1 MNQFAAWKSLAA
13 QALVAVAF
21 ASGIAPAAAQV
32 AIKLAH
38 TNNQQPSTNA
48 ASAMSVAFKSTL
60 ESETRGAITVN
71 IFPASQLGK
80 ERELMEAVK
89 LGTIQAMII
98 SEGTTVNFYPPF
110 EAFGIPYLFPNLE
123 AAWKVYDGR
132 FGQMLYEEF
141 RKANGVRIL
150 ASAPPGGFRNFGTNK
165 QIKNVADLKGLR
177 IRTMEHPVH
186 QAMVTSLGASPTPI
200 AFGEVYSAMKSGVV
214 DGLEL
219 PYTQILNMK
228 LNEVV
233 KYVIADAH
241 LFNQEMLFVNDKWF
255 TGLSA
260 EQQKAVLH
268 AARDAQ
274 LAGRGVALVSD
285 AIGPAS
291 LREAGMVVYYP
302 TAKEREDFKQATQPK
317 VLEILKKR
325 IDPKYVDEIM
335 KAAAEASK

>member
-1 MNQFAAWKSLAA
+1 MFHALKAKAT
-13 QALVAVAF
+13 LVAAMGVF
-21 ASGIAPAAAQV
+21 ALGSMHATAQM

-38 TNNQQPSTNA
+38 TNNQQPTTNA

-60 ESETRGAITVN
+60 EADTRGAITVN

-98 SEGTTVNFYPPF
+98 SEGTTVNFYQPF
-110 EAFGIPYLFPNLE
+110 EALGIPYLFPSLE
-123 AAWKVYDGR
+123 AAWKVYDGP
-132 FGQMLYEEF
+132 FGQTLYEEF
-141 RKANGVRIL
+141 RKANGVRII

-165 QIKNVADLKGLR
+165 PVKNVADLKGLR

-200 AFGEVYSAMKSGVV
+200 AFGEVYTAMKSGVV

-228 LNEVV
+228 LNEVT

-241 LFNQEMLFVNDKWF
+241 LFNQEMLFINEKWF
-255 TGLSA
+255 NGLTP

-268 AARDAQ
+268 AGRDAQ
-274 LAGRGVALVSD
+274 TAGRGVALVSD
-285 AIGPAS
+285 AIGPAM
-291 LREAGMVVYYP
+291 LREAGMIVYYP
-302 TAKEREDFKQATQPK
+302 TEKERDQFKQATQPQ
-317 VLEILKKR
+317 VIEILKKR
-325 IDPKYVDEIM
+325 IDPKYVDGVL
-335 KAAAEASK
+335 KAAADASK

>member
-1 MNQFAAWKSLAA
+1 MLNPPALFKAMCAAVAA
-13 QALVAVAF
+13 AVAF
-21 ASGIAPAAAQV
+21 GVPPATAQTV
-32 AIKLAH
+32 IKIAH
-38 TNNQQPSTNA
+38 TNNQQPTTNA
-48 ASAMSVAFKSTL
+48 ASAMSVAFKSTV
-60 ESETRGAITVN
+60 EADTRGAMTVN

-98 SEGTTVNFYPPF
+98 SEGTTVNFYQPF
-110 EAFGIPYLFPNLE
+110 EALGIPYLFPSLE
-123 AAWKVYDGR
+123 AAWKVYDGP
-132 FGQMLYEEF
+132 FGQTLYEEF
-141 RKANGVRIL
+141 RKANGVRII

-165 QIKNVADLKGLR
+165 PIKSVADLKGLR

-186 QAMVTSLGASPTPI
+186 QAMVTSLGASPTPV

-255 TGLSA
+255 NGLPP

-268 AARDAQ
+268 AGRDAQ
-274 LAGRGVALVSD
+274 TAGRGVALVSD
-285 AIGPAS
+285 AIGPAQ
-291 LREAGMVVYYP
+291 LREAGMIVYYP
-302 TAKEREDFKQATQPK
+302 TDKEREQFKW
-317 VLEILKKR
+317 R
-325 IDPKYVDEIM
+325 R
-335 KAAAEASK
+335 SHR

>member
-1 MNQFAAWKSLAA
+1 MMYVPSKFKALPVLAA
-13 QALVAVAF
+13 LLLALSAAP
-21 ASGIAPAAAQV
+21 GIAQTT
-32 AIKLAH
+32 IKLAH
-38 TNNQQPSTNA
+38 TNNHQPTTNA

-60 ESETRGAITVN
+60 EADTRGGIKVN

-89 LGTIQAMII
+89 LGSIQAMII
-98 SEGTTVNFYPPF
+98 SEGTTVNFYQPF
-110 EAFGIPYLFPNLE
+110 EALGIPYLFPDLE
-123 AAWKVYDGR
+123 VAWKVYDGP

-141 RKANGVRIL
+141 RKANGVKII

-165 QIKNVADLKGLR
+165 QVKNVADLKGLR

-241 LFNQEMLFVNDKWF
+241 LFNQEMLFINEKWF
-255 TGLSA
+255 NGLTK
-260 EQQKAVLH
+260 EQQAAVLH
-268 AARDAQ
+268 AGRDAQ
-274 LAGRGVALVSD
+274 VAGRGVALVSD
-285 AIGPAS
+285 AVGPEQ
-291 LREAGMVVYYP
+291 LREAGMIVYYP
-302 TAKEREDFKQATQPK
+302 TEKEREQFKQATQPQ
-317 VLEILKKR
+317 VIEILKKR
-325 IDPKYVDEIM
+325 IDPKYVTGVL
-335 KAAAEASK
+335 KAAADASK

>member
-1 MNQFAAWKSLAA
+1 MYKTSFRTNVLRAA
-13 QALVAVAF
+13 VV
-21 ASGIAPAAAQV
+21 AAAALAIIPASAQM

-38 TNNQQPSTNA
+38 TNNQQPTTNA
-48 ASAMSVAFKSTL
+48 ASAMSVAFKATL
-60 ESETRGAITVN
+60 EADTRGAITVN

-98 SEGTTVNFYPPF
+98 SEGTTVNFYQPF
-110 EAFGIPYLFPNLE
+110 EALGIPYLFPSLE
-123 AAWKVYDGR
+123 AAWKVYDGP

-141 RKANGVRIL
+141 RKANGVRII

-165 QIKNVADLKGLR
+165 PIKNVADLKGLR
-177 IRTMEHPVH
+177 IRTMEHPIH
-186 QAMVTSLGASPTPI
+186 QAMVTSLGASPTPV

-233 KYVIADAH
+233 KYVIADGH

-255 TGLSA
+255 TGLTA
-260 EQQKAVLH
+260 DQQKAVLH

-274 LAGRGVALVSD
+274 AAGRGVALVSD

-291 LREAGMVVYYP
+291 LREAGMIVYYP
-302 TAKEREDFKQATQPK
+302 TEKEREQFKQATQPQ
-317 VLEILKKR
+317 VIEILKKR
-325 IDPKYVDEIM
+325 IDPKYVTGVLN
-335 KAAAEASK
+335 AAAEASK

>member
-1 MNQFAAWKSLAA
+1 MMYVSSKFKALPVLAA
-13 QALVAVAF
+13 LLLALSAAP
-21 ASGIAPAAAQV
+21 GIAQTT
-32 AIKLAH
+32 IKLAH
-38 TNNQQPSTNA
+38 TNNHQPTTNA

-60 ESETRGAITVN
+60 EADTRGGIKVN

-89 LGTIQAMII
+89 LGSIQAMII
-98 SEGTTVNFYPPF
+98 SEGTTVNFYQPF
-110 EAFGIPYLFPNLE
+110 EALGIPYLFPDLE
-123 AAWKVYDGR
+123 VAWKVYDGP

-141 RKANGVRIL
+141 RKANGVKII

-165 QIKNVADLKGLR
+165 QVKNVADLKGLR

-241 LFNQEMLFVNDKWF
+241 LFNQEMLFINEKWF
-255 TGLSA
+255 NGLTK
-260 EQQKAVLH
+260 EQQAAVLH
-268 AARDAQ
+268 AGRDAQ
-274 LAGRGVALVSD
+274 VAGRGVALVSD
-285 AIGPAS
+285 AVGPEQ
-291 LREAGMVVYYP
+291 LREAGMIVYYP
-302 TAKEREDFKQATQPK
+302 TEKEREQFKQATQPQ
-317 VLEILKKR
+317 VIEILKKR
-325 IDPKYVDEIM
+325 IDPKYVTGVL
-335 KAAAEASK
+335 KAAADASK

>member
-1 MNQFAAWKSLAA
+1 MKFVPSRFKALPVLAA
-13 QALVAVAF
+13 LLVALSA
-21 ASGIAPAAAQV
+21 APALAQMT
-32 AIKLAH
+32 IKLAH
-38 TNNQQPSTNA
+38 TNNQQPTTNA

-60 ESETRGAITVN
+60 EADTRGGIKVN

-89 LGTIQAMII
+89 LGSIQAMII
-98 SEGTTVNFYPPF
+98 SEGTTVNFYQPF
-110 EAFGIPYLFPNLE
+110 EALGIPYLFPDLE
-123 AAWKVYDGR
+123 VAWKVYDGP

-141 RKANGVRIL
+141 RKANGVKII

-241 LFNQEMLFVNDKWF
+241 LFNQEMLFINEKWF
-255 TGLSA
+255 NGLTK
-260 EQQKAVLH
+260 EQQAAVLH
-268 AARDAQ
+268 AGRDAQ
-274 LAGRGVALVSD
+274 VAGRGVALVSD
-285 AIGPAS
+285 AVGPEQ
-291 LREAGMVVYYP
+291 LREAGMIVYYP
-302 TAKEREDFKQATQPK
+302 TEKEREQFKQATQPQ
-317 VLEILKKR
+317 VIEILKKR
-325 IDPKYVDEIM
+325 IDPKYVTGVL
-335 KAAAEASK
+335 KAAADASK

>member
-1 MNQFAAWKSLAA
+1 MSYVSVRSRGLRIAATLLFALGVSPAIA
-13 QALVAVAF
+13 QMV
-21 ASGIAPAAAQV
+21 
-32 AIKLAH
+32 IKLAH
-38 TNNQQPSTNA
+38 TNNQQPTTNA

-60 ESETRGAITVN
+60 EADTRGAIKVN

-89 LGTIQAMII
+89 LGSIQAMLI
-98 SEGTTVNFYPPF
+98 SEGTTVNFYQPF
-110 EAFGIPYLFPNLE
+110 EALGIPYLFPNIE
-123 AAWKVYDGR
+123 VAWKVYDGP

-141 RKANGVRIL
+141 RKANGVRII

-165 QIKNVADLKGLR
+165 VVHKVADLKGLR

-186 QAMVTSLGASPTPI
+186 QAMVTALGASPTPI

-255 TGLSA
+255 TGLTPD
-260 EQQKAVLH
+260 QQKAVLH
-268 AARDAQ
+268 AGRDAQ
-274 LAGRGVALVSD
+274 VAGRGVALVSD
-285 AIGPAS
+285 AVGPEQ
-291 LREAGMVVYYP
+291 LREAGMIVYYP
-302 TAKEREDFKQATQPK
+302 TEQEREQFKQATQPK

-325 IDPKYVDEIM
+325 IDPKYVTAVL
-335 KAAAEASK
+335 KAAADASK